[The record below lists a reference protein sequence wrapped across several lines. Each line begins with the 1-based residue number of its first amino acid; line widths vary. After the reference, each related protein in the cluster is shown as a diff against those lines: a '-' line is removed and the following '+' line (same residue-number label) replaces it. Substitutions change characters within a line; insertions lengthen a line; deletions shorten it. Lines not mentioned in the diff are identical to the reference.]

1 MPWAAWTEENGYDRP
16 SDPAKAADWDKR
28 LADTDSS
35 IGQLNYGLDL
45 LRGHGVAQDRALGKE
60 LVDKSAAAGDKT
72 ARELAQHDYD
82 PESVTPTADLAHYR
96 KPQF

>member
-28 LADTDSS
+28 LADTGSS